1 MKTADIS
8 PQLTA
13 AARDDLRA
21 GWGWFIALGVVLL
34 VLGGIAFANIL
45 LATVVSVYYVG
56 ILMLLGGIAQIV
68 QAFRAEGWARLPW
81 LVGGLIYGVAGVAT
95 FVNPLLASA
104 VLTLVLAFS
113 LIVAGILRIVFGV
126 QIRPQSGWGWVVAA
140 GVVTLLAG
148 LVIVAGWPVNSLFI
162 LGLILAIDL
171 IFQGW
176 AVLALGLALR
186 R

>member
-68 QAFRAEGWARLPW
+68 QAFRAEGWARLP
-81 LVGGLIYGVAGVAT
+81 
-95 FVNPLLASA
+95 
-104 VLTLVLAFS
+104 
-113 LIVAGILRIVFGV
+113 
-126 QIRPQSGWGWVVAA
+126 
-140 GVVTLLAG
+140 
-148 LVIVAGWPVNSLFI
+148 
-162 LGLILAIDL
+162 
-171 IFQGW
+171 
-176 AVLALGLALR
+176 
-186 R
+186 